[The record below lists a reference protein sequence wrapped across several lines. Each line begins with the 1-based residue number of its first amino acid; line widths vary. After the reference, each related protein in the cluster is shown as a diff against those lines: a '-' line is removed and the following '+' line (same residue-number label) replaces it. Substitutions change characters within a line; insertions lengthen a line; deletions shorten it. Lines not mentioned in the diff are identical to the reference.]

1 MLVAFCWSSRKQ
13 QTKALSS
20 TEAEYM
26 GISVGS
32 QECIY
37 LLSLV
42 KCLGLD
48 LDGPVLLQEDNPG
61 AIKVAQN
68 PITYSRSKHIDIRYH
83 IVREIVEWEVIQLRY
98 VPTDQN
104 KAVILLKP
112 LAGTSSIRS
121 NETSLVNQY
130 SIFEEGC

>member
-1 MLVAFCWSSRKQ
+1 
-13 QTKALSS
+13 
-20 TEAEYM
+20 M
-26 GISVGS
+26 GISVAS

-48 LDGPVLLQEDNPG
+48 LDGHVLLQEDNPG

-68 PITYSRSKHIDIRYH
+68 PITHSRSKHIDIRYH